1 MAGIVFVVLD
11 PSNFWTQFACSEV
24 INFLSS
30 ILKEGLRMVIKVQRE
45 AKSSVKHF
53 STAIKQSWEV
63 CLPFRQSLLMSWC
76 NSSERESERA
86 KHNKVPKSEKV
97 ELSCFLQKAQKPR
110 QLHFAPWQ
118 RR

>member
-11 PSNFWTQFACSEV
+11 PSNFWTQFACSEG

-45 AKSSVKHF
+45 AKSFVKHL
-53 STAIKQSWEV
+53 SMAIKQSWEV

-76 NSSERESERA
+76 NSSERESERV
-86 KHNKVPKSEKV
+86 KHIN
-97 ELSCFLQKAQKPR
+97 
-110 QLHFAPWQ
+110 QLHSDNFSTALQ
-118 RR
+118 LQNCA